1 MERTSEVNWDLGNF
15 WEYLYFIYVI
25 KLNRPEEEFFKSTPA
40 KVIRMIELE
49 YQKYDYLPDKT
60 QKTTTR
66 EVQSIR
72 EFLE

>member
-1 MERTSEVNWDLGNF
+1 MEGASEGNWNLENF

-49 YQKYDYLPDKT
+49 YQKYDYLPGKT
-60 QKTTTR
+60 QKSATR
-66 EVQSIR
+66 EVKSIR

>member
-1 MERTSEVNWDLGNF
+1 MEGASDGNWNLESF

>member
-1 MERTSEVNWDLGNF
+1 MEGASDGNWNLENF

-25 KLNRPEEEFFKSTPA
+25 KLNRPEEEFFRSTPA